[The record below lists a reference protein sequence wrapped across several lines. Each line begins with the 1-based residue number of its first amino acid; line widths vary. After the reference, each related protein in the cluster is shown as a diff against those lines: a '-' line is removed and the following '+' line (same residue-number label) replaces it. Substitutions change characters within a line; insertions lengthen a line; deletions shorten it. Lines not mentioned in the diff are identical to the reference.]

1 MSSGRGKVIN
11 PNRDFKR
18 KRKVFTPQIVE
29 LDPDTRESI
38 VKKMAEKM
46 FATGTVHK
54 GRRIEDGYLYS
65 KRLLERIC
73 RAERDDGRA
82 WRRAPGAEQDDSWT
96 ILRKRLAVFGYD
108 LDMGD
113 SLAKTKEMADAL
125 ITSKLLPSDL
135 PKMDGRIK
143 YGANVTA
150 ILNEEE
156 LKTYKKFI
164 KQMQLE
170 FPQLTSP
177 ADMLGLEIL
186 AMIKVRLDRVKLEV
200 GGDSSRPL
208 GKDVADLTELYTR
221 TTDNLGISGKQR
233 RDKLDGEGVG
243 GISSLVSRY
252 KKRLD
257 SFPEDEKRR
266 FVQEAQLCLQAWAR
280 GDMTE
285 NDVVRM
291 VNLDVAEVRKLLQ
304 ANGIDTSVV
313 EEASRAFLG
322 RIGDRAES
330 EESSSPEKSDETGE
344 VDDGE

>member
-1 MSSGRGKVIN
+1 MNRGKVIN
-11 PNRDFKR
+11 PNRDFRR
-18 KRKVFTPQIVE
+18 KKKVFIPRIVE

-38 VKKMAEKM
+38 VKKMCAKM

-54 GRRIEDGYLYS
+54 NRRVEDGYLYS

-73 RAERDDGRA
+73 RAEKDDGNA
-82 WRRAPGAEQDDSWT
+82 WFKAPGAEQDDDWT
-96 ILRKRLAVFGYD
+96 VLRKRLAVFGYD
-108 LDMGD
+108 LDTGEPL
-113 SLAKTKEMADAL
+113 SKVKEMAESF
-125 ITSKLLPSDL
+125 ITSELLPKDL
-135 PKMDGRIK
+135 PKVDGRIK

-164 KQMQLE
+164 KQMQQE

-243 GISSLVSRY
+243 GISALVSRY

-266 FVQEAQLCLQAWAR
+266 FVQEAQLCLQSWAR

-285 NDVVRM
+285 NDVVRIVRM
-291 VNLDVAEVRKLLQ
+291 DVAEVRKMLQ

-313 EEASRAFLG
+313 EDASRAFLG

-330 EESSSPEKSDETGE
+330 AEKPTPEKFDEEDE
-344 VDDGE
+344 VESE

>member
-1 MSSGRGKVIN
+1 MSRGKAIN
-11 PNRDFKR
+11 PNRDYKR
-18 KRKVFTPQIVE
+18 KKKVFVPQIVE

-38 VKKMAEKM
+38 VKQMSSAM

-65 KRLLERIC
+65 KRLLERVC
-73 RAERDDGRA
+73 RAERDDGNA
-82 WRRAPGAEQDDSWT
+82 WRRAPGAEQDDHWT

-108 LDMGD
+108 LDTGD
-113 SLAKTKEMADAL
+113 ALSKTKEMAEGL
-125 ITSKLLPSDL
+125 ITSRLMPEDL
-135 PKMDGRIK
+135 PRVDGRIK

-156 LKTYKKFI
+156 LKAYKKFI
-164 KQMQLE
+164 KQMQQE

-177 ADMLGLEIL
+177 SDMLGLEIL

-233 RDKLDGEGVG
+233 RDKLDGDGVG
-243 GISSLVSRY
+243 GISALVSRY
-252 KKRLD
+252 KKRLE
-257 SFPEDEKRR
+257 SFPEDEHRR
-266 FVQEAQLCLQAWAR
+266 FVQEAQLCLQSWAR

-285 NDVVRM
+285 TDVVRI
-291 VNLDVAEVRKLLQ
+291 VRTDIQEVRKLLQ
-304 ANGIDTSVV
+304 ANGIDAAVV
-313 EEASRAFLG
+313 EEASKAFLG
-322 RIGDRAES
+322 RIGNRDDSDGGPAP
-330 EESSSPEKSDETGE
+330 EESKE
-344 VDDGE
+344 VDEVERGE